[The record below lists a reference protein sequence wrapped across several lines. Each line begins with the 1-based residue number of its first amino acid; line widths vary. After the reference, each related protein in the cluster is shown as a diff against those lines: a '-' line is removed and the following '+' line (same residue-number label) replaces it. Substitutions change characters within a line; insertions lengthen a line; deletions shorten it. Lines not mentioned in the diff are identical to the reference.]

1 MAFSNSLTI
10 SFRARICPSL
20 SGDRVRA
27 SRNASANAGGATF
40 KETARFAIAGHSAE
54 TASSMW
60 RRSRFRIC
68 VSGSPGKLAA
78 SSTTVRIAI
87 DCHPGTVEL
96 GPYLKDGKYDQQSEM
111 VSA

>member
-1 MAFSNSLTI
+1 
-10 SFRARICPSL
+10 
-20 SGDRVRA
+20 
-27 SRNASANAGGATF
+27 
-40 KETARFAIAGHSAE
+40 
-54 TASSMW
+54 MW

>member
-20 SGDRVRA
+20 SGDRA
-27 SRNASANAGGATF
+27 SRNASANEGGATF
-40 KETARFAIAGHSAE
+40 KETARFAMAGHSAE

-60 RRSRFRIC
+60 RRTSLRIC

-78 SSTTVRIAI
+78 SSTTVRIALAS
-87 DCHPGTVEL
+87 GS
-96 GPYLKDGKYDQQSEM
+96 YLAAIG
-111 VSA
+111 